1 MTQAE
6 YDTVK
11 DIILDL
17 LGWGIPFNYLIESG
31 ISKVVLYYVF
41 SELNLRLPDDF
52 DMSGI
57 IPYTPQTM
65 VHLQQESS
73 LPIPP
78 RSTSGQRQLSNK
90 EEKVSSTTGLLTRLK
105 TPPRLMT
112 TSAPLLQSPVDSA
125 LHDME
130 RQRRQE
136 LMARKAAVQASR
148 RLKQSNHVESSIAA
162 KPILSDDVTM
172 SSIVPSD
179 TVEDFLKSLEPV
191 QELKPPQVD
200 ILPVSNQSQGQM
212 KVHSI
217 PVRELVME
225 SLDQTIPSYQSFES
239 PPSSSEPP
247 PTSVASTTTTF
258 STTSEEAF
266 PTSVQTILPARAP
279 LRRGTKRPVASDFV
293 DFDSSPRKHTTLSR
307 IERPNG
313 NNQPSGITR
322 RLKTGASFHN
332 IGVSRRCV
340 IDLSDSEDDGEHYPP
355 GSQPQQR
362 VFEEPAWHN
371 KEIGKQQS
379 SYPSPVPLK
388 PSDAMTPAALAQK
401 ELEIR
406 KMRELIAR
414 REEETRLR
422 KLAVRHGLF
431 HKFRSLFS
439 SILLLDGKIS
449 KQFWSSNSV
458 YDKRFYTAIEDGR
471 YRCHDLGSGATHD

>member
-1 MTQAE
+1 LQIVGILIPYSSVTQAE

-31 ISKVVLYYVF
+31 ISKAVLYYVF

-57 IPYTPQTM
+57 IPYTPQTI

-73 LPIPP
+73 LPIPS
-78 RSTSGQRQLSNK
+78 RSASGQRQPSNGV
-90 EEKVSSTTGLLTRLK
+90 EKGSPTTGLLARLQ
-105 TPPRLMT
+105 TPPRLVT
-112 TSAPLLQSPVDSA
+112 TPAPLSQSPVDSD

-148 RLKQSNHVESSIAA
+148 RLKQSNHLEPSIVTNPISSE
-162 KPILSDDVTM
+162 DVTM

-191 QELKPPQVD
+191 QELKSSQVD
-200 ILPVSNQSQGQM
+200 EFPESNQSEGQM
-212 KVHSI
+212 KVDST
-217 PVRELVME
+217 PVRELVIE
-225 SLDQTIPSYQSFES
+225 SLDQNIPSNQSFEP

-258 STTSEEAF
+258 SMTSEEAL
-266 PTSVQTILPARAP
+266 PTSAQTTLPARAP

-313 NNQPSGITR
+313 NIHSSGITR

-340 IDLSDSEDDGEHYPP
+340 IDLSDSEDDGEHYLP

-371 KEIGKQQS
+371 KDVGKRQS
-379 SYPSPVPLK
+379 LFSSPVPLQ

-422 KLAVRHGLF
+422 KIAVRHGLF
-431 HKFRSLFS
+431 HKFRIF
-439 SILLLDGKIS
+439 
-449 KQFWSSNSV
+449 
-458 YDKRFYTAIEDGR
+458 
-471 YRCHDLGSGATHD
+471 CP